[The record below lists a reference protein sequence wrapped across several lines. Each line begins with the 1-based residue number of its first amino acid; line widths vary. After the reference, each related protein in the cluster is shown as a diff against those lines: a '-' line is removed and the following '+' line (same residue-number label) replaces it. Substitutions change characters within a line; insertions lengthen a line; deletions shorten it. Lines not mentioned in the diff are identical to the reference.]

1 MARPVYPY
9 EMSDPDFTWL
19 FETFQESHPDYLV
32 VQDSGIPLVLIAREN
47 PASSV
52 ALSPEEFVPENPFE
66 KLLLHESEGE
76 EPIDKK

>member
-1 MARPVYPY
+1 VIRILRGSLKPFKRAIL
-9 EMSDPDFTWL
+9 TIL
-19 FETFQESHPDYLV
+19 L